1 MKPLF
6 VLIVGLAALSSPS
19 CQAHRHGLAPD
30 EEVLTI
36 ELTRGL
42 G

>member
-6 VLIVGLAALSSPS
+6 ALIVGLATLSS